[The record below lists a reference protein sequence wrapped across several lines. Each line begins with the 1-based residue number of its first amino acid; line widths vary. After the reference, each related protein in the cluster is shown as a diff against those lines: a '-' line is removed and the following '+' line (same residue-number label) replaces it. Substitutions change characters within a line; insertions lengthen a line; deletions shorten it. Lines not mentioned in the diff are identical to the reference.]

1 MIVDTESDLEAL
13 FEYIVGRKTLIVPIL
28 ADAQLHAHVNRVTCI
43 YVYTEDE
50 VERIV
55 PIQHIEQL
63 RGFPEHLQRF
73 LDLHDIFVYD
83 KKQWLQ
89 IGGNGDVWD
98 VKTLWWYTYNEAY
111 DETHYYTPAHQ
122 FYWRRHT
129 ALPNVNALIPLMQ
142 HLAMCQKIRKY
153 AWPMCVNAK
162 LTASY
167 LQFNETYPK
176 TFAAIEQNGLCVNES
191 FRMPE
196 LRTGNFVYSNYH
208 YHTTT
213 GRPSNAYRGFNFAAM
228 NKEDG
233 TRDAFVTRF
242 DRGALVE
249 MDFDAYHVRLIAR
262 LVGYELPAGSVHTYF
277 GRFYFGVDDLSTEQ
291 YEQSKQITF
300 RLLYGGIDREFLEIP
315 FFKRVNSFI
324 YDLWNQWKTKSHVKT
339 PILQRRISKES
350 LNNMTANKLFNYY
363 LQATETEVSVQK
375 LQQVQ
380 TILQDR
386 ETCMILY
393 TYDSILFDMPMH
405 EAQEM
410 IPAIKTLLEQGNFP
424 VKTQVGNIYSK
435 MDTIS
440 L

>member
-13 FEYIVGRKTLIVPIL
+13 FEYIVGRKTLVVPIL

-63 RGFPEHLQRF
+63 RGFTEHLQRF
-73 LDLHDIFVYD
+73 LDLRDVFVYD

-89 IGGNGDVWD
+89 IGGNESVWD

-129 ALPNVNALIPLMQ
+129 ALPNVNALVPLMQ

-153 AWPMCVNAK
+153 AWPMCLNAK
-162 LTASY
+162 LTESY
-167 LQFNETYPK
+167 LQFNSIYPNV
-176 TFAAIEQNGLCVNES
+176 FAAIESNGLRVTDS

-196 LRTGNFVYSNYH
+196 LQTGNFVYSNYH

-213 GRPSNAYRGFNFAAM
+213 GRPSNAFRGFNFAAM

-262 LVGYELPAGSVHTYF
+262 LVGYTLPAGSVHTYF
-277 GRFYFGVDDLSTEQ
+277 GRFYFGVDELSAEQ

-300 RLLYGGIDREFLEIP
+300 RLLYGGIDKEFLEIP
-315 FFKRVNSFI
+315 FFKQVNDFI
-324 YDLWNQWKTKSHVKT
+324 YDLWRQWKAKGYVRT
-339 PILQRRISKES
+339 PILQRRISRES
-350 LNNMTANKLFNYY
+350 LQNMTANKLFNYY

-380 TILQDR
+380 NILQDR

-393 TYDSILFDMPMH
+393 TYDSILFDMPLH

-410 IPAIKTLLEQGNFP
+410 IPAIKTVLEQGNFP